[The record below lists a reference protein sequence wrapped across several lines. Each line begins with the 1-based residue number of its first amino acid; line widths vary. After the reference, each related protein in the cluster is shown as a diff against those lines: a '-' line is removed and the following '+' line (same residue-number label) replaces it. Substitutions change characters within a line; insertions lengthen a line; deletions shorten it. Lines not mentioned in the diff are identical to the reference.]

1 MGSRAPASAGCRR
14 GCVGRSCIRVERGL
28 WLALQ
33 RTVVPLRSEQAVHHD
48 DRRPCN
54 GRLIR
59 RIVAV
64 ESQLDYIA
72 SYATARERPAR
83 HARGHRL
90 KSPDARDVHFGRDRK
105 GDTKDERG
113 KE

>member
-1 MGSRAPASAGCRR
+1 MDRRRDWVTCFVSRFHGVQWFSFGGS
-14 GCVGRSCIRVERGL
+14 L
-28 WLALQ
+28 LTQ